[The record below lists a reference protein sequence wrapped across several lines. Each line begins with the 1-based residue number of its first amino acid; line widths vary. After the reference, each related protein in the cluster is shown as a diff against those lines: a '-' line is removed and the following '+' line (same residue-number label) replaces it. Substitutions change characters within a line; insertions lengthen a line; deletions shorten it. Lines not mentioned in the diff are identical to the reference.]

1 METKTNKEFAQEA
14 IDKALMLCCET
25 EGFCRVGLETPWV
38 NEGIDGGAP
47 ASVSSDGRILLW
59 LERDVFDAKEYR
71 PRVGNGL
78 RSPDVRN
85 FINPDDYV
93 HVGYLSLG
101 ALKAMVDRNVVK
113 FAEYK
118 MKSDKPYLVSLNDD
132 VYRYKFV
139 FFLYSVMTLL
149 GVKMMKVFAHEKAH
163 DDKGIHYLLFS
174 AKGMRFVL
182 MPTMQGYFYDKVEMI
197 TKTDE
202 QSSFDDLC
210 APDLSDAKAN
220 LEAFQ
225 RLVIRDNEVCDK
237 AEKEHAAAGKKI
249 WSIPFDIVVR
259 QRKELY
265 VEAPDYATACAI
277 AASMKDSI
285 DFDDF
290 EDYDTECEM
299 QPDDIEEDV
308 CHAELL
314 MHPGEEIILH
324 TKDIKGNYKKV
335 KVCDYKPIHDVD

>member
-71 PRVGNGL
+71 PRVENGL

-118 MKSDKPYLVSLNDD
+118 MKSDKSYLVSLNDD

-225 RLVIRDNEVCDK
+225 RLVIRDDEVYDK
-237 AEKEHAAAGKKI
+237 VEKEHAAAGKKI

-324 TKDIKGNYKKV
+324 TKDIKGNYKQV